1 MNSLTS
7 SVQSLSCA
15 PLCTTPGFPV
25 LHKLP
30 KLAQTHVHR
39 VGDAIRPSSSLS
51 SPSTPAFILSQH
63 QGLFKWVSSSHQV
76 AKVLKLQLQHQFFQW
91 IFRTD
96 LVYEWLVWSPCS
108 PRILKSLFQHH
119 SSKASNLQRSAFI
132 MVQLSHPYLT
142 SGKTIALTRRTFVYF
157 LICCLGLS

>member
-108 PRILKSLFQHH
+108 PRGLQESPPRSLQESPPTPQFKSIKSSALSIHYGPTITSTLDKWKNH
-119 SSKASNLQRSAFI
+119 SFD
-132 MVQLSHPYLT
+132 
-142 SGKTIALTRRTFVYF
+142 
-157 LICCLGLS
+157 

>member
-25 LHKLP
+25 HHKLP

-51 SPSTPAFILSQH
+51 SPSTPAFIFSQH

-96 LVYEWLVWSPCS
+96 LLYEWLVWSPCS
-108 PRILKSLFQHH
+108 PTDSQESFPTPQFKSINSSVLSIHYGPTITSIPDKWKNH
-119 SSKASNLQRSAFI
+119 SFD
-132 MVQLSHPYLT
+132 
-142 SGKTIALTRRTFVYF
+142 
-157 LICCLGLS
+157 

>member
-108 PRILKSLFQHH
+108 PRDSQESFPTPQFKSIKSSALSIHYGPTITSTLDKWKNH
-119 SSKASNLQRSAFI
+119 SFD
-132 MVQLSHPYLT
+132 
-142 SGKTIALTRRTFVYF
+142 
-157 LICCLGLS
+157 

>member
-108 PRILKSLFQHH
+108 PRDSQESFPTPQFKSIKSSALSIHYGPTITSILDKWKNH
-119 SSKASNLQRSAFI
+119 SFD
-132 MVQLSHPYLT
+132 
-142 SGKTIALTRRTFVYF
+142 
-157 LICCLGLS
+157 